1 MTRDEKFLKE
11 KGKET
16 DSQAKMNE
24 KMLQAEQDERVYK
37 KIKIKELI

>member
-1 MTRDEKFLKE
+1 MENFLKE

-24 KMLQAEQDERVYK
+24 KMLQAEQDERVK
-37 KIKIKELI
+37 KNLIRIIIIKK